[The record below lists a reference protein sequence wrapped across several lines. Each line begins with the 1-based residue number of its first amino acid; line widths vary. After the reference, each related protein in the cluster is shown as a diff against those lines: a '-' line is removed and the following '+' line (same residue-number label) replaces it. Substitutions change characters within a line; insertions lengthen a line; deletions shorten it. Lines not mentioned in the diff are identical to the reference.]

1 LTAFF
6 SPIHSLF
13 KRHKTTD
20 NNTYK
25 G

>member
-1 LTAFF
+1 LAAFF
-6 SPIHSLF
+6 NPIHSLF

-20 NNTYK
+20 NDTYK

>member
-1 LTAFF
+1 LAAFF
-6 SPIHSLF
+6 SPIHFLF
-13 KRHKTTD
+13 KRHKATD